1 MAYYLHI
8 LIMINIYILLIL
20 GMNLLLGYTN
30 LLSLCQAAFYGI
42 GAYLTVFALVNLNLS
57 LIPALALVFTGTI
70 ITSLLISLP
79 SLRLHGDY
87 FILVTLGFMMVVFSV
102 MYNWVGLT
110 NGPYGISGIPKP
122 TFLWL
127 FKIDGIPGYAVFTT
141 ILSILSI
148 AIFKILVHSPF
159 GRVLQG
165 IRDDEILVESMG
177 RNVFAFKVL
186 AFAISA
192 AFASAAGF
200 VYATYVT
207 YIDPTSFTLDESIFI
222 LSAAIIGG
230 TGNIIGT
237 IVGAIF
243 VIIIPEII
251 RAIQIP
257 DTIAPNVRQIIYG
270 LLLIIL
276 MYYRPKGL
284 LGKYEFKK

>member
-8 LIMINIYILLIL
+8 LIMINIYVLLVL

-30 LLSLCQAAFYGI
+30 LLSLCHAAFYGI
-42 GAYLTVFALVNLNLS
+42 GAYLTVFALVNLNMS

-122 TFLWL
+122 TFLGL

-141 ILSILSI
+141 ILSVISI

-192 AFASAAGF
+192 AFASLAGF
-200 VYATYVT
+200 LYATYVT

-230 TGNIIGT
+230 TGNIIGS
-237 IVGAIF
+237 IVGAVF

-257 DTIAPNVRQIIYG
+257 DTIAPNIRQIIYG
-270 LLLIIL
+270 LTLIIL
-276 MYYRPKGL
+276 MYFRPKGI
-284 LGKYEFKK
+284 LGKYEFKR